1 MNEGVATEP
10 TSRPGR
16 TAGGPESSS
25 LSPTFGQ
32 PHGNI
37 ASRIGNTP
45 LLRLRRVAAALP
57 KGVEL
62 WAKAEFLNP
71 GGSVKDRTALSIV
84 ESGIAEGK
92 FGRGKVLL
100 DASSGNTG
108 IAYAFL
114 GAMWGFPVEIVLPRN
129 ASVERLRRL
138 QAYGARLTFSDRV
151 EGTDGAQRLAKE
163 LAASHPSLYWYP
175 DQYNHPANPLAH
187 YRTTGPEIWR
197 DSCGLVTHFVAGIG
211 TGGTITGVGRFLKER
226 SPHLQVAGVEPATA
240 LHGIEG
246 LKHLATALRP
256 GVFDERGVDTR
267 LSVETEDAQVMTRRL
282 AREEGLFVGTS
293 SGAAV
298 HAAIEYGRKLER
310 GVVVTILPDGG
321 DRYTR
326 EKYWEEGS
334 EGRERGSVP

>member
-1 MNEGVATEP
+1 MNEGTAALRVPSE
-10 TSRPGR
+10 SRAGAPGNV
-16 TAGGPESSS
+16 PEEGI
-25 LSPTFGQ
+25 FGQ

-45 LLRLRRVAAALP
+45 LLRLRRVASELP
-57 KGVEL
+57 QGVEL

-84 ESGIAEGK
+84 DAGLREGQ

-129 ASVERLRRL
+129 ASHERVRRM
-138 QAYGARLTFSDRV
+138 QAYGAKLTLSDPL
-151 EGTDGAQRLAKE
+151 EGTDGAQRLARGLAKE
-163 LAASHPSLYWYP
+163 HPERYWYP

-211 TGGTITGVGRFLKER
+211 TGGTVTGVGRYLKER
-226 SPHLQVAGVEPATA
+226 SSSVKIIGVEPRTA

-246 LKHLATALRP
+246 LKHIATSIRP
-256 GVFDERGVDTR
+256 GIYDESVLDAR
-267 LSVETEDAQVMTRRL
+267 LEVETEAAQVMTRRL

-298 HAAIEYGRKLER
+298 HAAIEYGMTLER
-310 GVVVTILPDGG
+310 GVIVTLLPDGG
-321 DRYTR
+321 DRYAGER
-326 EKYWEEGS
+326 YWEES
-334 EGRERGSVP
+334 KEAREGGARP